1 MKAANLIR
9 GHGADIF
16 TSKVRQLGKI
26 FHTVHLAI
34 DATLNQTGKTVSNL
48 ESHLPYDA
56 FRLYGIK
63 RITELAQMTNE
74 TCVYSVEKTLRRD
87 RTTFE

>member
-1 MKAANLIR
+1 M
-9 GHGADIF
+9 G
-16 TSKVRQLGKI
+16 GKI
-26 FHTVHLAI
+26 LHKVHLAAYRPTLFI
-34 DATLNQTGKTVSNL
+34 TLLKATLNQTGKTVSNL

-56 FRLYGIK
+56 FRLYGIE

-74 TCVYSVEKTLRRD
+74 TCCVYSVEKTLRRD